1 MGKSKHKA
9 KCTEKGRQHKRV
21 MDLFFFTSSC
31 LIRTCLSSITT
42 ATISLQK
49 SNLHFVAYL
58 DVAGQTKHPTAGCIQ
73 TLFVQ
78 ERAPGDIV
86 IGQGEIVSNEKR
98 GDLGWL

>member
-9 KCTEKGRQHKRV
+9 KCTERGDNTKE
-21 MDLFFFTSSC
+21 LWSTFTSSC

-42 ATISLQK
+42 ATIFLQK

-73 TLFVQ
+73 TLFVK